1 MKNTSPRTKRLL
13 LLSATL
19 ATLGLQ
25 ACRWDDS
32 LYKRYV
38 GDRGYIEPCKGMCT
52 IDATFSKENCNGDGL
67 QWIEPSCVIDGVVNG
82 GIANESDCHG
92 TWNPGK
98 CKYTTKDTCPQEHW
112 AEFKLYDLGTGQYLM
127 IEKDNYYCGTYNDL
141 MSTADDNEDNK
152 RKCNLSETSIKQIIE
167 DIDYGLC
174 NTDTSCRTME
184 FKNENVAVCTNCS
197 NNEIRCN
204 EDCVDIKSSRNNC
217 GTCGNVC
224 YDGELCSD
232 GICTPI
238 VQLRQCDSTNKNI
251 YSCYQIEGSDKLI
264 SADDYA
270 NDHSDPSNDYVITNP
285 DDPICISPFDET
297 TCGATG
303 CNQESFTPC
312 ADGYICIKDDD
323 NNYICKCP
331 AGTIEITDPVKG
343 NQCVNPNDDEHC
355 GASQSNPNGENCNT
369 AGEHRKCNGIKCV
382 CEPGWVEC
390 NGRCIDP
397 LNDNVYCGADALCT
411 QWDECNSQQTCQRG
425 VCVCNDERSINCDGV
440 CIDPKNSKPHCGSSG
455 LCKSDDRNSKNFKGI
470 DCGSAKCIVD
480 DSGPKCECSDEDFY
494 FDTINKECVSKNSS
508 ESCGDDFIDCRAKYH
523 PNAKCNSKG
532 VCVCPEPFVRL
543 DDDKYIEK
551 YIEKQTKEGI
561 AASSSLCV
569 DIQFDNR
576 FCGENLETCN
586 DNQMCSGGKCKNIDA
601 TVCKSDGS
609 GKTMLCD
616 NRCINLDENNMSNC
630 NKCKEGWC
638 STELLVKTAGCN
650 TQIGKGLNNCAQC
663 LYNDNMLKGSK
674 CNDMYSV
681 CKDNKCLCASGETEL
696 TVKDGDGGN
705 LCVDMSK
712 INLEHCSGIDCPN
725 GFRCKDGWGDC
736 IDGENKTQTSGVR
749 EGKVGIDG
757 CETNI
762 HEGQIMD
769 NAINNC
775 GACGNVCSP
784 ENVNAAICM
793 DGICDYDE
801 CKKVK
806 DEKGNEIKDEEGNE
820 IRYANC
826 SGNRAEGCLTDLSN
840 DENNC
845 GVCGKICYEGDCDKG
860 KCCWN
865 NKKYSTDELNKEDCC
880 LGTNLYQACDK
891 NIFHRTRYTCAS
903 SKPTIDTNGWCTW
916 TLVE

>member
-32 LYKRYV
+32 LYERYV
-38 GDRGYIEPCKGMCT
+38 YTDEHKEDRVTSCPGYTLLSLKG
-52 IDATFSKENCNGDGL
+52 
-67 QWIEPSCVIDGVVNG
+67 
-82 GIANESDCHG
+82 
-92 TWNPGK
+92 
-98 CKYTTKDTCPQEHW
+98 
-112 AEFKLYDLGTGQYLM
+112 
-127 IEKDNYYCGTYNDL
+127 GTYIRQLRN
-141 MSTADDNEDNK
+141 
-152 RKCNLSETSIKQIIE
+152 
-167 DIDYGLC
+167 
-174 NTDTSCRTME
+174 
-184 FKNENVAVCTNCS
+184 
-197 NNEIRCN
+197 NNEIQWACGDYKTVVIN
-204 EDCVDIKSSRNNC
+204 KPTEPSKICTFDDEKDCCTKDNIELATDAMDR
-217 GTCGNVC
+217 
-224 YDGELCSD
+224 ELCPKDAHNCVELMIDNTKTDEFYCSVCETGDINGDCIIDKDKCD
-232 GICTPI
+232 GAICLVDGQQQCIDIQNNPQHCGSCYHDCSLEDDSPDRCFNGMCQSSKS

-312 ADGYICIKDDD
+312 ADGYICIKDDA

-331 AGTIEITDPVKG
+331 AGTIEITDPVNG
-343 NQCVNPNDDEHC
+343 DQCVNPNDDEHC

-382 CEPGWVEC
+382 CESGWVEC
-390 NGRCIDP
+390 NGTCINPKD
-397 LNDNVYCGADALCT
+397 NDAYCGVDSLC
-411 QWDECNSQQTCQRG
+411 QNGKVCNSEQQCKNGICECEQG
-425 VCVCNDERSINCDGV
+425 INCNDV
-440 CIDPKNSKPHCGSSG
+440 CIDPHKSKTNCGARG
-455 LCKSDDRNSKNFKGI
+455 LCKSDDGNSPNFKGI
-470 DCGSAKCIVD
+470 DCGSARCVVD
-480 DSGPKCECSDEDFY
+480 DSGPKCECNDEDFY
-494 FDTINKECVSKNSS
+494 FDPINKECVLKNSS
-508 ESCGDDFIDCRAKYH
+508 ESCGPDFIDCRAKYH
-523 PNAKCNSKG
+523 PNAKCNSRG
-532 VCVCPEPFVRL
+532 VCVCPAPFVRL
-543 DDDKYIEK
+543 DDDKYINK
-551 YIEKQTKEGI
+551 YIDKQKKEGI

-569 DIQFDNR
+569 DINLDNR
-576 FCGENLETCN
+576 FCGENLETCQKG
-586 DNQMCSGGKCKNIDA
+586 QMCIDGTCINTDKTKCEKEGR
-601 TVCKSDGS
+601 T
-609 GKTMLCD
+609 LCGD
-616 NRCINLDENNMSNC
+616 RCINMTDNHMKNC
-630 NKCKEGWC
+630 HKCEEDWC
-638 STELLVKTAGCN
+638 STELNVLTAGCN
-650 TQIGKGLNNCAQC
+650 GKVGIGLNNCSSC
-663 LYNDNMLKGSK
+663 LYKDDVETGRK
-674 CNDMYSV
+674 CSDIYSA
-681 CKDNKCLCASGETEL
+681 CDNKICSCSPKETQL
-696 TVKDGDGGN
+696 TVKTGN
-705 LCVDMSK
+705 GEQEILCVNKDEMK
-712 INLEHCSGIDCPN
+712 IKECDGCTY
-725 GFRCKDGWGDC
+725 GFMCKDGWGDC
-736 IDGENKTQTSGVR
+736 IDGENKTQTSGISDGMLG
-749 EGKVGIDG
+749 EDG

-775 GACGNVCSP
+775 GACGNKCSP
-784 ENVNAAICM
+784 QNVNAAICM

-806 DEKGNEIKDEEGNE
+806 DEEGREIKDEEGNE

-880 LGTNLYQACDK
+880 PGTNLYKACDK

-903 SKPTIDTNGWCTW
+903 DTPTIDTNGWCTW